1 MVQAAADWHVF
12 APPGTVSLHTW
23 SAAQSS
29 VEIQDTKDKGG
40 DIKPGITTIHVSW
53 HVSEEVQN
61 WVSEQELQEEGDWQV
76 RGPSVTSCLQVLAP
90 GRLEQS
96 DMTLQVTRVTI
107 VTH

>member
-1 MVQAAADWHVF
+1 MQ
-12 APPGTVSLHTW
+12 TW

-29 VEIQDTKDKGG
+29 GEIQDTKDKGG
-40 DIKPGITTIHVSW
+40 DIKLGITTIPVSW
-53 HVSEEVQN
+53 QVSEEVQY
-61 WVSEQELQEEGDWQV
+61 WVSEQAVQEEDDWQV